1 MEDIITTEH
10 CFNLNDAKHTE
21 GTNRYIFD
29 YPEIW
34 YTNQTM
40 KDMSLGI
47 RSIILKPAPVEI
59 RFWNLF
65 VKGNNPVVQESVEGS
80 TEQIIFGHHKI
91 VPNEMYLDFNKHVDE
106 KVDMLEFV
114 NWANSKMISDFDR
127 HADVIYSANNNF
139 KLLDLDRYSVWFKYS
154 TKGTFKLRAND
165 YCNLCIKIQEEE
177 YQENKIGV
185 ATFTRGFHQMLGLN
199 YDNEKTNINTYLSAI
214 ANVLRK
220 NPTNKTEAINN
231 IKAEAEKNGIIIH
244 DGFKAD
250 KDKKDKKGEY
260 ILTECIQLE
269 ADKNTKYKVG
279 EVDHYRLYNF
289 LFGGI
294 EVKNVWSRKDV
305 LLTSSVS
312 EADKRGY
319 IGFSSNY
326 SNSAQAVYPQPK
338 MYPVSNT
345 NSKFWVELF
354 DSYTQKAI
362 NMDESNLLLI
372 EAVIFQKPKR
382 TFTRT

>member
-114 NWANSKMISDFDR
+114 NWANNKIISDFDR
-127 HADVIYSANNNF
+127 HADVIHSAYGNF
-139 KLLDLDRYSVWFKYS
+139 DLLDLDRKSVSFRYTS
-154 TKGTFKLRAND
+154 DGTFVLRSND
-165 YCNLCIKIQEEE
+165 YCNLCIKIFELE
-177 YQENKIGV
+177 YLSKTIKIR
-185 ATFTRGFHQMLGLN
+185 TFTRGFHQMLGLDF
-199 YDNEKTNINTYLSAI
+199 DNEKTNSTLLNT
-214 ANVLRK
+214 
-220 NPTNKTEAINN
+220 
-231 IKAEAEKNGIIIH
+231 
-244 DGFKAD
+244 
-250 KDKKDKKGEY
+250 
-260 ILTECIQLE
+260 
-269 ADKNTKYKVG
+269 
-279 EVDHYRLYNF
+279 
-289 LFGGI
+289 
-294 EVKNVWSRKDV
+294 
-305 LLTSSVS
+305 
-312 EADKRGY
+312 
-319 IGFSSNY
+319 
-326 SNSAQAVYPQPK
+326 
-338 MYPVSNT
+338 
-345 NSKFWVELF
+345 
-354 DSYTQKAI
+354 
-362 NMDESNLLLI
+362 LLI
-372 EAVIFQKPKR
+372 CIGKLSRHIRINCLFHIIFCKCIAGNNDDD
-382 TFTRT
+382 TNDD